1 VLYVVCTEGLM
12 DVGMVPMRPRGH
24 PSRLYSDLALIQ
36 QYRNGISGSTGSTA
50 AGADAAVTSSS
61 VELSSG
67 SVSPH
72 GGSECDERGAAGD
85 RRSVV
90 GPADVSSDD
99 LLTTEQPPSSQ
110 DDEDHSVNWSSVEMV
125 AVNQAILSLTGQQ
138 PIDVSMPPGFLR
150 TVKAEFTDAGYHD
163 NQLDTPPPPPT
174 VDSA

>member
-1 VLYVVCTEGLM
+1 M

-50 AGADAAVTSSS
+50 SAADAAVTSSS

-72 GGSECDERGAAGD
+72 GGSECDERGMTIEPRRFAA
-85 RRSVV
+85 
-90 GPADVSSDD
+90 GPADVTSDD
-99 LLTTEQPPSSQ
+99 VQTVEPPPSSH
-110 DDEDHSVNWSSVEMV
+110 EEEEHSMNWSSVEMV

-138 PIDVSMPPGFLR
+138 PIDVSLPPGFLR
-150 TVKAEFTDAGYHD
+150 TVKTEYSDAGYHD

>member
-1 VLYVVCTEGLM
+1 MMCTEGLM
-12 DVGMVPMRPRGH
+12 DVGLVPMRPRGH

-36 QYRNGISGSTGSTA
+36 QYRSGISGSTGSTA
-50 AGADAAVTSSS
+50 SAADAAVTSSS

-72 GGSECDERGAAGD
+72 AGSECEERGVTGD
-85 RRSVV
+85 RRSAT
-90 GPADVSSDD
+90 GPADVLSDD
-99 LLTTEQPPSSQ
+99 IQMTEPPPTSN

-150 TVKAEFTDAGYHD
+150 SVKAELNDASYHD
-163 NQLDTPPPPPT
+163 EQLDTPPPPPT
-174 VDSA
+174 VDSV